1 MIITGQNI
9 GYIRVSTT
17 EQNTNRQLDGM
28 EPQLHRTFIDKCSGK
43 DTHRP
48 ELNTMLEFVRDGD
61 CVYIH
66 SMDRLARNL
75 LDLKNIVLNLTQ
87 KGVKVIFVKENLSF
101 DNDSKNPL
109 SNLLLNIMGAFAEFE
124 RELIK
129 ERQKEGIIQAKKQ
142 GKYNGRKQSLS
153 PEQIIEVKQL
163 VLSRYKITEIAK
175 QYQVSRSTIYNI
187 LGSEKKSLP

>member
-1 MIITGQNI
+1 MTITGQNI

-17 EQNTNRQLDGM
+17 DQNTSRQLDNI
-28 EPQLHRTFIDKCSGK
+28 ELHRTFIDKCSGK

-87 KGVKVIFVKENLSF
+87 KGVNVIFVKENLSF
-101 DNDSKNPL
+101 DNDSKNPM

>member
-1 MIITGQNI
+1 MTITGQNI

-17 EQNTNRQLDGM
+17 DQNTSRQLDNNI
-28 EPQLHRTFIDKCSGK
+28 ELHRTFIDKCSGK

-101 DNDSKNPL
+101 DNDSKNPM

-129 ERQKEGIIQAKKQ
+129 ERQKEGIIQAKKHH
-142 GKYNGRKQSLS
+142 
-153 PEQIIEVKQL
+153 II
-163 VLSRYKITEIAK
+163 
-175 QYQVSRSTIYNI
+175 
-187 LGSEKKSLP
+187 

>member
-1 MIITGQNI
+1 MTITGQNI

-17 EQNTNRQLDGM
+17 DQNTSRQLDNNI
-28 EPQLHRTFIDKCSGK
+28 ELHRTFIDKCSGK

-101 DNDSKNPL
+101 DNDSKNPM

-129 ERQKEGIIQAKKQ
+129 ERPKEGIIQAKKQ

-153 PEQIIEVKQL
+153 SEQIIKIKQL
-163 VLSRYKITEIAK
+163 VSSRYKITEIAK

-187 LGSEKKSLP
+187 LGSDKKSLP

>member
-1 MIITGQNI
+1 MTITGQNI

-17 EQNTNRQLDGM
+17 DQNTSRQLDNNI
-28 EPQLHRTFIDKCSGK
+28 ELHRTFIDKCSGK

>member
-1 MIITGQNI
+1 MTITGQNI
-9 GYIRVSTT
+9 GYIRVSTV
-17 EQNTNRQLDGM
+17 EQNTNRQLEGISLDK
-28 EPQLHRTFIDKCSGK
+28 TFTDKCSGK

-101 DNDSKNPL
+101 DNDSKNPM

-153 PEQIIEVKQL
+153 PEQIIEIKQL
-163 VLSRYKITEIAK
+163 VSSRYKITEIAK

-187 LGSEKKSLP
+187 LGSDKKSLQ

>member
-1 MIITGQNI
+1 MTITGQNI
-9 GYIRVSTT
+9 GYIRVSTID
-17 EQNTNRQLDGM
+17 QNTSRQLDNNI
-28 EPQLHRTFIDKCSGK
+28 ELHRTFIDKCSGK

-101 DNDSKNPL
+101 DNDSKNPM

-153 PEQIIEVKQL
+153 
-163 VLSRYKITEIAK
+163 S
-175 QYQVSRSTIYNI
+175 
-187 LGSEKKSLP
+187 

>member
-1 MIITGQNI
+1 MTITGQNI

-17 EQNTNRQLDGM
+17 EQNTSRQIYGI
-28 EPQLHRTFIDKCSGK
+28 EIHRTFIDKCSGK

>member
-1 MIITGQNI
+1 MTITGQNI

-17 EQNTNRQLDGM
+17 DQNTSRQLDNNI
-28 EPQLHRTFIDKCSGK
+28 ELHRTFIDKCSGK

-101 DNDSKNPL
+101 DNDSKNPM

-142 GKYNGRKQSLS
+142 GKHKGRKQSLS
-153 PEQIIEVKQL
+153 SEQIIKSKQL
-163 VLSRYKITEIAK
+163 VSSRYKITEIAK

-187 LGSEKKSLP
+187 LGSDKKSLP

>member
-1 MIITGQNI
+1 MQSNCRIMVPRFYTFEGLGQN
-9 GYIRVSTT
+9 
-17 EQNTNRQLDGM
+17 
-28 EPQLHRTFIDKCSGK
+28 
-43 DTHRP
+43 
-48 ELNTMLEFVRDGD
+48 
-61 CVYIH
+61 
-66 SMDRLARNL
+66 
-75 LDLKNIVLNLTQ
+75 TQ

-101 DNDSKNPL
+101 DNDSKNPM

-153 PEQIIEVKQL
+153 SEQIIKIKQL
-163 VLSRYKITEIAK
+163 VSSRYKITEIAK

-187 LGSEKKSLP
+187 LGSDKKSLP